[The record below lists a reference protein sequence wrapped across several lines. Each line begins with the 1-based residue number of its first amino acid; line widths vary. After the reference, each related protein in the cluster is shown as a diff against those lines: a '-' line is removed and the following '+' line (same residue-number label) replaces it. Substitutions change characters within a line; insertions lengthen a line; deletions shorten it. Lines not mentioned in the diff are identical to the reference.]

1 MLNIRTVDRHIMEQ
15 ERKLPGVSG
24 EFSGLLHDIALA
36 GKMITKEV
44 RRAGLIDILGTTEE
58 INIQGEIV
66 QKLDEYANDLLINTL
81 TRSGRVCA
89 MASEENVGIIEVPE
103 NVTAGKYLVSID
115 PLDGSSNIDVNVS
128 IGTIFSIH
136 KKISSG
142 PMGGSEDFLQEGSRQ
157 VAAGYVIYGSST
169 MLVYTTGSGVHGFT
183 LDPSV
188 GEFLLSH
195 EDMRMPEACNIFS
208 INEGNYNYWDEGTR
222 RYIDYV
228 KEIDGPT
235 NRPYS
240 SRYIGTF
247 VSDFHRNL
255 IYGGIFLY
263 PVDYKDPEK
272 AEGKLRLLFEAAPM
286 AMIVEQA
293 GGYASTGKERILD
306 IVPTEI
312 HQRVPLIIGTREEVL
327 RYEEFA
333 RRFSGEAQN

>member
-1 MLNIRTVDRHIMEQ
+1 MLQFRTVDRHIMEQ
-15 ERKLPGVSG
+15 ERKFPGVSG

-58 INIQGEIV
+58 INIQGEMV
-66 QKLDEYANDLLINTL
+66 QKLDEYANELLINTL

-89 MASEENVGIIEVPE
+89 MASEENAGVIEAPE
-103 NVTAGKYLVSID
+103 NVPAGKYVVSID

-142 PMGGSEDFLQEGSRQ
+142 TIGETEDFLQEGSKQ
-157 VAAGYVIYGSST
+157 VGAGYVIYGSST

-195 EDMRMPEACNIFS
+195 EDMKIPETCKIFS

-228 KEIDGPT
+228 KEVDEPT
-235 NRPYS
+235 KRPYS

-263 PVDYKDPEK
+263 PIDYKDPEK
-272 AEGKLRLLFEAAPM
+272 PKGKLRLLFEAAPM

-306 IVPTEI
+306 IVPTKI
-312 HQRVPLIIGTREEVL
+312 HQRVPIIIGTKAEVL
-327 RYEEFA
+327 IYEEFVKKY
-333 RRFSGEAQN
+333 SQEVNN